1 MEHIQSGNTMVTLLT
16 YDLVTED
23 DSNICTEI
31 KDFLMNQRGWRKNI
45 PKLTL
50 RKIGQREILK
60 YGEDLPVSSLWKVS
74 VDPDEAINEFILAC
88 QQYDVAH
95 SGDTPIKRAKGKAFA
110 ISNTMYNAVEI
121 Q

>member
-1 MEHIQSGNTMVTLLT
+1 MEHIQPGCTTATLLT
-16 YDLVTED
+16 YDLETED
-23 DSNICTEI
+23 DNNICTEI

-45 PKLTL
+45 PCLIVKSCGKKDNL
-50 RKIGQREILK
+50 Q
-60 YGEDLPVSSLWKVS
+60 YGEDLPASSLWKVS
-74 VDPDEAINEFILAC
+74 VDPDEAINDFILAC

-110 ISNTMYNAVEI
+110 ICNTMYNAVEI